1 MKITIYFNSV
11 LTSEVLR
18 EISTHM
24 DRPTAGSCPAKA
36 FFASWVT
43 SGISLMAKLNC
54 RMKEM
59 IKFLHFFEKLPNSTL
74 WRPIYNILG
83 QCPLKYLWNRKFPD
97 WLRLFIFANISLAAN
112 SSVFLD
118 PAVKNLF
125 LFSHLRH
132 TFTHR
137 VSCVSPILIK
147 PITYTELQNCKLLTE
162 ENSSPHPQ
170 QILEMCPSQL
180 AGAAERCHLS
190 LL

>member
-59 IKFLHFFEKLPNSTL
+59 NTCLHFFEKLPNSTL

-118 PAVKNLF
+118 SAVKNLF

-147 PITYTELQNCKLLTE
+147 PIAYTVLSCKLLTE